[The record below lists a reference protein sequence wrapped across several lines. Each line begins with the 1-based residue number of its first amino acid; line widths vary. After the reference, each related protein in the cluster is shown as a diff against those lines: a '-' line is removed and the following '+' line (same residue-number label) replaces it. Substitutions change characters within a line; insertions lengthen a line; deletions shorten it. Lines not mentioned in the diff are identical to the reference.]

1 MNTNVQMIYL
11 KSPGTYITQKLNTG
25 LMTVTMVVIRRELKN
40 MIDIEEMCVH
50 IFKPRSTP
58 KSKI

>member
-1 MNTNVQMIYL
+1 
-11 KSPGTYITQKLNTG
+11 
-25 LMTVTMVVIRRELKN
+25 MTVMMVVIRRELKN
-40 MIDIEEMCVH
+40 LIDVEEMRVH